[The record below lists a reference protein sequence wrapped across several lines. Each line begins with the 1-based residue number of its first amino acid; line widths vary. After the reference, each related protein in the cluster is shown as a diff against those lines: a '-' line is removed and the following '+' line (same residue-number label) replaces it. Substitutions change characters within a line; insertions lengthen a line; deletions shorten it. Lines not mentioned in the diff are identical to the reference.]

1 MKNRQSV
8 AMVPLLL
15 LLFSCQELFTT
26 SLAAPLAR
34 DTAKLYATLS
44 TDDLADSDFREDL
57 LVSIKGNPS
66 ALVSVYDRIESLS
79 QDASEDEALLLA
91 TVAASLAGDAFNL
104 VAVLPSLLSAFSEV
118 EEGEEPDPGLLLE
131 EAFGAN
137 TALEEAAASLV
148 AILPSS
154 SDSAWSDF
162 VAAADT
168 DSLVFA
174 GLSIL
179 IAQAIDAPDFVDYVE
194 NFDFASASLGPEEAL
209 AVDLLSAALGAAP
222 ASILDALLGA
232 GEEEGGID

>member
-1 MKNRQSV
+1 MKNRQSL

-44 TDDLADSDFREDL
+44 MDDLADPDFREDL
-57 LVSIKGNPS
+57 LISLKGNPS
-66 ALVSVYDRIESLS
+66 AVVSAYDRIESLS
-79 QDASEDEALLLA
+79 LDASEDEALLLA

-118 EEGEEPDPGLLLE
+118 EEGEEPDPGVLLE
-131 EAFGAN
+131 EAFGSN

-154 SDSAWSDF
+154 SDSSWSDF
-162 VAAADT
+162 VAAADP

-179 IAQAIDAPDFVDYVE
+179 FAQALDAADFVDYVDT
-194 NFDFASASLGPEEAL
+194 FDAASAGLNTEEAL
-209 AVDLLSAALGAAP
+209 AVDLLTAALGAP
-222 ASILDALLGA
+222 PDSLLMALLGA